1 MIKASDIITKSRQ
14 KLSDTIEG
22 SYRWSDIRLLSL
34 LNDAILDIASSTLLY
49 NDITHLNIIANQ
61 SVYNLSDKIFRL
73 NRVEYQNKVLS
84 FKTSEEMDK
93 VYGDWQTTTGK
104 PEYIIYNLHKM
115 GEFRLYP
122 IPEEGIGDSFVDDS
136 LYGGF
141 TELHL
146 LPINQIVISG
156 IDNGAVGG
164 ITDIL
169 FNLEYLTIYSIKFP
183 DEVSEITTE
192 LDVVITRPMI
202 EMLAN
207 YVAGHA
213 FRDDQA
219 EQNVRLGSDL
229 LFLYN
234 QKKMELSIKKST
246 HGIKKIRKVNYNPLG
261 IYPNDITDSRN

>member
-49 NDITHLNIIANQ
+49 NDTIYLNIIANQ

-84 FKTSEEMDK
+84 FKTSEEMDR

-104 PEYIIYNLHKM
+104 PEHIVYNLHKM

-141 TELHL
+141 TELNL
-146 LPINQIVISG
+146 LSSFVVISNV
-156 IDNGAVGG
+156 DNGAVGG
-164 ITDIL
+164 ITDIS
-169 FNLEYLTIYSIKFP
+169 FNTEYLKIYSIKFP
-183 DEVSEITTE
+183 DESF
-192 LDVVITRPMI
+192 RN
-202 EMLAN
+202 N
-207 YVAGHA
+207 Y
-213 FRDDQA
+213 
-219 EQNVRLGSDL
+219 
-229 LFLYN
+229 
-234 QKKMELSIKKST
+234 
-246 HGIKKIRKVNYNPLG
+246 
-261 IYPNDITDSRN
+261 